1 MNKYF
6 SISLILF
13 IMSNKVIIS
22 FSDLVSTVVT
32 KQEVL
37 AIEDM
42 KFGFSLALDSAG
54 TF

>member
-1 MNKYF
+1 
-6 SISLILF
+6 
-13 IMSNKVIIS
+13 MSNKVIIS

-42 KFGFSLALDSAG
+42 KFGFSLALDSAD